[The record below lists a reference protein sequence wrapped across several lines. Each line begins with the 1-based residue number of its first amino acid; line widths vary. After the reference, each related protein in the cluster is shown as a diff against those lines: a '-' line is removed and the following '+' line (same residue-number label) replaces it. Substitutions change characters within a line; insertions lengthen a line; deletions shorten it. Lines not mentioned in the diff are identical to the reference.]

1 MFSANVH
8 LPENWGLI
16 RPQTSMLFIGSC
28 FSENIGGDLA
38 ALKFSVA
45 LNPFGITYNPLSV
58 FDQLIALVAGREYG
72 PEDLFHHQGLWHSFD
87 HHGRFSHPEADE
99 VLARIQQEMAQAR
112 SLDNPVVFLTFGTG
126 WMWRENGQTV
136 NNCHKLPALRFTHE
150 LTDLEEVWEKWL
162 EVKKLYPQT
171 TFVVSVSPVRYGN
184 AVENAR
190 GKALLHL
197 LCMRMEKEKHALYF
211 PSFEILDH
219 QLRDYRY
226 YATDMKHPSEQAV
239 QFIRDAFYK
248 TACTPEAL
256 EYIAQVRKLLQR
268 LQHRPLHFETQQAKD
283 FQRKTDD
290 ILEQL
295 RLRYPEIDQVI
306 RKK

>member
-8 LPENWGLI
+8 LPEYWGLI
-16 RPQTSMLFIGSC
+16 RPQTNMLFIGSC

-38 ALKFSVA
+38 KLKFKVA

-58 FDQLIALVAGREYG
+58 FDQLIALAAGREYG
-72 PEDLFHHQGLWHSFD
+72 SEDLFHHQGLWHSFD
-87 HHGRFSHPEADE
+87 HHGRFSHPEADL
-99 VLARIQQEMAQAR
+99 VLASIQQEMAQAKL
-112 SLDNPVVFLTFGTG
+112 LDNPVVFLTFGTG
-126 WMWRENGQTV
+126 WMWCERGQTV
-136 NNCHKLPALRFTHE
+136 NNCHKLPASRFTRV
-150 LTDLEEVWEKWL
+150 LPSLDEVWVKWL

-171 TFVVSVSPVRYGN
+171 TFVVSVSPVRYDN
-184 AVENAR
+184 AVENSR

-197 LCMRMEKEKHALYF
+197 LCMRMEQENHALYF

-239 QFIRDAFYK
+239 QYIRDAFYQ
-248 TACTPEAL
+248 TACTSEAL

-268 LQHRPLHFETQQAKD
+268 LQHRPLHSETPQAQD
-283 FQRKTDD
+283 FHRKTEA
-290 ILEQL
+290 LLAEWKS
-295 RLRYPEIDQVI
+295 RYPHIDWDI
-306 RKK
+306 

>member
-1 MFSANVH
+1 MFSANVQ

-16 RPQTSMLFIGSC
+16 RPQTNMLFIGSC

-38 ALKFSVA
+38 ALKFNVA

-58 FDQLIALVAGREYG
+58 FDQLIALADGREYG
-72 PEDLFHHQGLWHSFD
+72 PEDLFQHQDLWHSFD
-87 HHGRFSHPEADE
+87 HHGRFSHPEANE

-112 SLDNPVVFLTFGTG
+112 LLNNPVVFLTFGTG

-136 NNCHKLPALRFTHE
+136 NNCHKLPASRFTRE
-150 LTDLEEVWEKWL
+150 LPNLDEVWEKWL
-162 EVKKLYPQT
+162 EVIKLYPQT
-171 TFVVSVSPVRYGN
+171 TFVVSVSPVRYDN
-184 AVENAR
+184 AVENSR

-197 LCMRMEKEKHALYF
+197 LCMRMEQENHALYF

-239 QFIRDAFYK
+239 QYIRDAFYQ
-248 TACTPEAL
+248 TACTQEAL

-268 LQHRPLHFETQQAKD
+268 LQHRPLHSETLQAQD
-283 FQRKTDD
+283 FHRKTEA
-290 ILEQL
+290 LLAEW
-295 RLRYPEIDQVI
+295 RSRYPHIDWDN
-306 RKK
+306 